1 MDDDITKKV
10 QNRYAELPADVKK
23 AVESADLNT
32 RVQTIGVKNHLHLDQ
47 MGVLQD
53 ETLLVMLGFE
63 SPDNFVNA
71 LTKALNI
78 SPDQAAAVSTD
89 INNEIFA
96 PIRESLKKFSAP
108 VSAPAP
114 TPSQTPA
121 TIPTPVVVKPAP
133 VSTTPT
139 TTPATPI
146 PKAQVPLAPHPH
158 DLMLVE
164 KTVTTPPAA
173 PEKPTNYKTDPY
185 RELPQ

>member
-1 MDDDITKKV
+1 MEDDITKKV
-10 QNRYAELPADVKK
+10 QDRYAELPADVKK

-32 RVQTIGVKNHLHLDQ
+32 RIQTIGVKNRLHLDQ

-78 SPDQAAAVSTD
+78 SPSQAAAVSTD
-89 INNEIFA
+89 INSAVFA
-96 PIRESLKKFSAP
+96 PIRESLKKFSTPSQTSVPTPAQT
-108 VSAPAP
+108 PAP
-114 TPSQTPA
+114 TP
-121 TIPTPVVVKPAP
+121 TPVAVKSVPAP
-133 VSTTPT
+133 ITSVATTP
-139 TTPATPI
+139 
-146 PKAQVPLAPHPH
+146 KSQVPLAPHPH

-173 PEKPTNYKTDPY
+173 PEKPANYKTDPY